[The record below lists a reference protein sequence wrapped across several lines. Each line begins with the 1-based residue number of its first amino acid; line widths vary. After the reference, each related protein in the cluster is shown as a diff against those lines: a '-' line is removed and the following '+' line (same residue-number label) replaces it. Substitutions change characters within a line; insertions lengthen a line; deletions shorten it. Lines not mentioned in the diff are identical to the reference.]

1 MCVPSPLFCWMVHD
15 PLPVCWVIRIPSG
28 QRLSQYGH
36 PVLCFCEYHWFWP
49 DHGHTYFRLVE
60 KQTAS
65 CFVYW
70 DGKLV
75 SRFSPET
82 SLVLWIFNELDSRFV
97 FIFYFFLFLH
107 SHPGADGDVDA
118 AAHHITAMFSSCNSS
133 ADKPVYHH
141 FTTATDT
148 ANIQDVLHMVID
160 QIIKENLAAVQL
172 LWTSPEDG
180 VHCIFNAIQHWHI
193 HFYHCVYVGKCLY
206 LISLFKLHFPQL
218 ILKYF

>member
-1 MCVPSPLFCWMVHD
+1 MCVPSPLFCWMVHG

-97 FIFYFFLFLH
+97 FIFYFFYFFIPIQEQMVTWMLQ
-107 SHPGADGDVDA
+107 P
-118 AAHHITAMFSSCNSS
+118 ITLLQCSRHVTAVPTSQC
-133 ADKPVYHH
+133 
-141 FTTATDT
+141 TT
-148 ANIQDVLHMVID
+148 
-160 QIIKENLAAVQL
+160 
-172 LWTSPEDG
+172 TSPPPLTLLTYRMSST
-180 VHCIFNAIQHWHI
+180 W
-193 HFYHCVYVGKCLY
+193 
-206 LISLFKLHFPQL
+206 S
-218 ILKYF
+218 